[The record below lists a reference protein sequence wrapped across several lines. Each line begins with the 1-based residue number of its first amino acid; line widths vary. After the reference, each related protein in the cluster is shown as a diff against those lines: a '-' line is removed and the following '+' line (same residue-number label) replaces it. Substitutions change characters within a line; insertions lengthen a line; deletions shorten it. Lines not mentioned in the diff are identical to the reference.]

1 MERSTVLFR
10 DPSNKG
16 RRFIPLLLADC
27 ELPDALRRYKY
38 VDYRVEAATAL
49 EELLDVCRV
58 GAEEGKIDV
67 PVKPAQAKPS
77 LLDKLLGKKPKKPA
91 PVPKPA
97 PTEEKPLPLMPKVFI
112 SYSQDSDAHKQ
123 RVHSLAERLR
133 QAGVSIILDQD
144 FDPGGPD
151 EGWDIWSGNNA
162 EKAAIVLLVFTPTYR
177 RCWDREQPPGMRQGA
192 THETRVLYRRLYEAG
207 AEIDFCRT
215 LTFEADHK
223 TCIPKFIAGLNTFD
237 ANRDF
242 SEIVAWLRKLGAV
255 AEDTT
260 GNRPIVWP
268 QPIVDYPWPLADRTD
283 QFELFHQIIT
293 ARCQER
299 ILLVDGPSNSGKSV
313 FVTELFNFAKRLNL
327 RSVLLDLKGC
337 LALDEL
343 FATLALEVDRTI
355 LPAFHSSSGSARK
368 AALLKDLENL
378 PSPLVLG
385 FDTYQEVP
393 PDIADWIEGQLLR
406 RVGQCPGLV
415 MILSGK
421 AVPERTHFPA
431 WAGLAKPI
439 TLPPIQ
445 EPQHWHD
452 YAKQQWPNVTIAKEH
467 IEMLLHISKG
477 DPGQTSA
484 LLRSFSDARS

>member
-1 MERSTVLFR
+1 MHTLWLATQRGFRNCLWALAWMGAACTQAQSWPER
-10 DPSNKG
+10 
-16 RRFIPLLLADC
+16 
-27 ELPDALRRYKY
+27 
-38 VDYRVEAATAL
+38 
-49 EELLDVCRV
+49 
-58 GAEEGKIDV
+58 
-67 PVKPAQAKPS
+67 PVKIVVSAAAGTAPDIIARVMGEQLSLAWGKGVVIDNRPGAGGNLGAQAAARS
-77 LLDKLLGKKPKKPA
+77 A
-91 PVPKPA
+91 PDGYTLWFGHATPVVMNQYLFKN
-97 PTEEKPLPLMPKVFI
+97 
-112 SYSQDSDAHKQ
+112 
-123 RVHSLAERLR
+123 
-133 QAGVSIILDQD
+133 
-144 FDPGGPD
+144 PG
-151 EGWDIWSGNNA
+151 
-162 EKAAIVLLVFTPTYR
+162 
-177 RCWDREQPPGMRQGA
+177 
-192 THETRVLYRRLYEAG
+192 
-207 AEIDFCRT
+207 
-215 LTFEADHK
+215 
-223 TCIPKFIAGLNTFD
+223 FD

-406 RVGQCPGLV
+406 RVGQCPG
-415 MILSGK
+415 IT
-421 AVPERTHFPA
+421 P
-431 WAGLAKPI
+431 GL
-439 TLPPIQ
+439 
-445 EPQHWHD
+445 
-452 YAKQQWPNVTIAKEH
+452 
-467 IEMLLHISKG
+467 LLKG
-477 DPGQTSA
+477 S
-484 LLRSFSDARS
+484 RHN